1 MLALS
6 TGVQGL
12 DQLLMGGL
20 PSGHVYLIRGEPGT
34 GKTTMALQY
43 LTKGREP
50 HEKALYLTLS
60 QTASELAEIATA
72 HELDLTGVLVEDASI
87 LLPTA
92 SAGDQ
97 TVLQTSELE
106 LEHLITRIQGQ
117 LDKMPGARI
126 VLDSLIDVRLRSA
139 DVLTYRRLIRKLI
152 DRIVNAGC
160 TGLFLDSDPEYGGDS
175 QIAALVHGVISLQRA
190 LPGYGIAQRRLEINK
205 MRAVFHSEG
214 LHDFTIQKNGVRVFP
229 RLSAVHQ
236 VDAPNLQTIS
246 TGLPNLDEILG
257 GGVEQG
263 IVSMIYGQS
272 GVGKSTMSAVFL
284 KSAILRGERAV
295 GFLFEE
301 HPKTFVHRADGVGL
315 ALSPAIEEGNLI
327 LEWLNAGEVLPGE
340 FVHKVIDKLDRT
352 NSSVLVIDSINGYL
366 TAAAHKDHALAQL
379 NTLLTVLRSRK
390 ALTVLVAEQS
400 GLLSNGRTGMDMS
413 VMTDAI
419 ILLRQYEWQSNIRR
433 SVAVLKK
440 RSGPHSTE
448 LRELV
453 LQPGRF
459 DVIPIAA
466 EQVEEIR
473 DVNLLGSRSST

>member
-284 KSAILRGERAV
+284 KSAI
-295 GFLFEE
+295 
-301 HPKTFVHRADGVGL
+301 
-315 ALSPAIEEGNLI
+315 S
-327 LEWLNAGEVLPGE
+327 
-340 FVHKVIDKLDRT
+340 
-352 NSSVLVIDSINGYL
+352 
-366 TAAAHKDHALAQL
+366 LAQL